1 MTTLRK
7 QQQFSTEGQRS
18 DFYTYEPSD
27 STFHYFPDNAAKH
40 IRNNKFSK
48 CSKQKPPP
56 PPPQIP
62 GPALPHKKS

>member
-48 CSKQKPPP
+48 CSKQKLHPPP
-56 PPPQIP
+56 NPR
-62 GPALPHKKS
+62 ASLAS